1 MRLALLLAL
10 AAPGAAITAPKQVLP
25 PTSEKLSKRGGAVKQ
40 LPITTWLPALSK
52 SDVLNDALAGLTV
65 AAMLIPQGMSYA
77 SIAGLNPIVGLYCYV
92 PMLVYACLAASSFVV
107 IGPVALVST
116 TLAPMIAS
124 EESEADKLAAASSLM
139 FWSGI
144 STCVLGLSGLGGL
157 VERVPKDILSA
168 FVTCC
173 AFNIAGTQIP
183 SVLKVAKPH
192 GHTPLQMLVGALQNA
207 PDFHSFTASFSAL
220 TFAFLVA
227 LKRLPL
233 HAMLNLP
240 KSVPSS
246 MFGSLGPFLAMVLGI
261 VAK

>member
-1 MRLALLLAL
+1 MRFALLLAL
-10 AAPGAAITAPKQVLP
+10 LAPCAAITPPRQSKLP
-25 PTSEKLSKRGGAVKQ
+25 PAEKLLTKRGGAVKQ

-52 SDVLNDALAGLTV
+52 EDVLNDALAGLTV

-92 PMLVYACLAASSFVV
+92 PMLVYACLAASSLVV
-107 IGPVALVST
+107 IGPVALFST

-124 EESEADKLAAASSLM
+124 ETTEADKLAAASSLM
-139 FWSGI
+139 FWSGV
-144 STCVLGLSGLGGL
+144 STMILGLSGLGGL

-192 GHTPLQMLVGALQNA
+192 GHTPLQMIMGALRNA

-227 LKRLPL
+227 L
-233 HAMLNLP
+233 
-240 KSVPSS
+240 
-246 MFGSLGPFLAMVLGI
+246 
-261 VAK
+261 